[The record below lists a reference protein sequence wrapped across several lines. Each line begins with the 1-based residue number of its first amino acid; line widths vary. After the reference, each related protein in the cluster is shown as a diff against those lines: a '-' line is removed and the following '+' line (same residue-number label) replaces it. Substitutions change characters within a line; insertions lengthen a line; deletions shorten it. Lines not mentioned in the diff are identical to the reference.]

1 VNYISLQIKA
11 PAILEEELT
20 MLLFDYGAEGVAID
34 DPAIIQHHLNNKDWD
49 ASIFDGKLIDVGQIT
64 LTCLIPADEQ
74 GLAASDAVAAAVA
87 DLDDVI
93 FTSEVQPEIDWQ
105 KEWKQGFEA
114 QEIGENLLITPVWL
128 QDHPADGRKVIVI
141 NPGMAFGTGDHATT
155 AMVLSLLEKYLQ
167 PGAKVFDVGCGSG
180 ILAIAALRLG
190 AAEVKAL
197 DIDPICAQVV
207 AEHLRINDLPEDA
220 LELRIG
226 DILSDNK
233 LLNYYQNYQSNIV
246 VANICADVIINL
258 APLAASMLAKGG
270 LFICSGIID
279 ERSQLVADVLVEAG
293 LEIIDIANRDGWYA
307 YVANVGGK

>member
-1 VNYISLQIKA
+1 MNYISLQIKA

-49 ASIFDGKLIDVGQIT
+49 ASIFDGKLIEVGQIT

-167 PGAKVFDVGCGSG
+167 SGAKVFDVGCGSG

>member
-1 VNYISLQIKA
+1 MNYISLQIKA

-34 DPAIIQHHLNNKDWD
+34 DPAIIKHHLNNKDWD